1 MTTIMGIVLGLAAVV
16 IAIIQVSNQD
26 VASVKNYTDIY
37 ISIPSFMLVF
47 GGTVAAT
54 LIAHPIQHL
63 CHGFKGFFRMFI
75 KKPFS
80 FDERIDEIC
89 EFGEAYNKRGVSGL
103 EDKMNA
109 YVKDN
114 LFKKG
119 INMVVNGYPAENV
132 MEFMDVSMS
141 RLYDRE
147 MIDHYVFKTMGRAA
161 PAFGMVG
168 TLVGLIF
175 MLNVMGSDPSR
186 IGPFLAVALV
196 TTFYGLIFT
205 HLLFNPMG
213 NKMLHVAE
221 LNIRIRRLEKD
232 GIWLILQ
239 KQHPVFIRDQ
249 LSSHVTAPQ
258 KNAANVKGK

>member
-1 MTTIMGIVLGLAAVV
+1 MSTMIGIVLGIAAV
-16 IAIIQVSNQD
+16 IFAIIDTSTQEAHAVTS
-26 VASVKNYTDIY
+26 YTEIY
-37 ISIPSFMLVF
+37 INMPAFFLVF
-47 GGTVAAT
+47 GGTMAAT
-54 LIAHPIQHL
+54 LIAHPLQHL
-63 CHGFKGFFRMFI
+63 CHGVKGFFRMFF

-89 EFGEAYNKRGVSGL
+89 EFSEAYNKRGISGL
-103 EDKMNA
+103 EEKMNA

-119 INMVVNGYPAENV
+119 IYMVVNGYPAENV
-132 MEFMDVSMS
+132 MEFMDVSTS

-147 MIDHYVFKTMGRAA
+147 MIDHYVFKTMGKAA

-175 MLNVMGSDPSR
+175 MMNIMGKDPSK
-186 IGPFLAVALV
+186 IGPFLAIALV
-196 TTFYGLIFT
+196 ATFYGLIFT
-205 HLLFNPMG
+205 NLFFNPMG

-221 LNIRIRRLEKD
+221 LNLRIRRLEKD
-232 GIWLILQ
+232 GIWYILQ

-249 LSSHVTAPQ
+249 LRSHVTAPQ
-258 KNAANVKGK
+258 KESPGNKKK